1 MREGLLKKAFEAT
14 GIYPVN
20 NDRFPDSA
28 FSVSDADRSML
39 SVADAEVQEGDD
51 TEEDPP

>member
-1 MREGLLKKAFEAT
+1 MREGPLKKAFEAT

-20 NDRFPDSA
+20 RDRIPGSA
-28 FSVSDADRSML
+28 LSASDADRSTVP
-39 SVADAEVQEGDD
+39 VADAEVQEGDD